1 MPLPFAPL
9 IGLALGGAF
18 AWVAAQELSR
28 TEGPIVA
35 SRSFA
40 IVAAFAGLV
49 WVPVLGY
56 FVAFHGDWSYLYL
69 VSWRRVPSAIDLG
82 LVLGAAFAVLAGFA
96 ISVEPIRKRRF
107 ARVVGVIVAPATLVI
122 AGLILAAR
130 RLAVSGT
137 YAQFHGDFGTEPIGT
152 SPLGKGVLY
161 MGAVLAAAVVW
172 TAVSLARVGARGAAG
187 TGGPA
192 SPASA
197 HGDSRD

>member
-9 IGLALGGAF
+9 IGLALGAVF

-28 TEGPIVA
+28 TEGPIIA

-40 IVAAFAGLV
+40 IVAAFALLV

-82 LVLGAAFAVLAGFA
+82 LVLAAALAVVAGFA
-96 ISVEPIRKRRF
+96 VSVEPIRKRRF
-107 ARVVGVIVAPATLVI
+107 APVVGVIVAPGTLVI
-122 AGLILAAR
+122 AGLTLAAR

-137 YAQFHGDFGTEPIGT
+137 YAQFHGDFGTEPIGS
-152 SPLGKGVLY
+152 SPLGKGVLF
-161 MGAVLAAAVVW
+161 MGAVLVAAVAW
-172 TAVSLARVGARGAAG
+172 TALSLVRTGAR
-187 TGGPA
+187 TGGADP
-192 SPASA
+192 
-197 HGDSRD
+197 RD

>member
-1 MPLPFAPL
+1 MPLPFAPFV
-9 IGLALGGAF
+9 GLALGGAF

-122 AGLILAAR
+122 AGLILSAR

-161 MGAVLAAAVVW
+161 MGAVLAAAVAW
-172 TAVSLARVGARGAAG
+172 TAVSLARAGARGAAG
-187 TGGPA
+187 SGGPA